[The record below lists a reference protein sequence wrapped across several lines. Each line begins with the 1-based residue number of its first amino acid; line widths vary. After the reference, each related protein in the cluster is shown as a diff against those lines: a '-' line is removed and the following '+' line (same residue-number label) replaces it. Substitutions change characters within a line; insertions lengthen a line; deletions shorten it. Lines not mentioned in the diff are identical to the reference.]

1 MESDSES
8 IESMET
14 DNQTVSMEF
23 LDFSFDCKF
32 CMCEKILQI
41 RGM

>member
-14 DNQTVSMEF
+14 DNQTVSMKF
-23 LDFSFDCKF
+23 LDFSLTANFAFVKKDSAN
-32 CMCEKILQI
+32 
-41 RGM
+41 